1 MSHKKFG
8 PDRFI
13 RFNVYWIQTNKQT
26 NKHPNRQTR
35 QIYIQI
41 VLLYHSRV
49 LLEECVKRD
58 MVQIQNILYYCI
70 FVLLYFCIIVG
81 FYQRSVLRYMIQI
94 QNILYYCIILLLYYY
109 RHLQDGGFS
118 DRSLILPLY
127 HFQYK
132 YTPDVQTHVHTQ
144 VQYSK
149 YAGVPEDCNICV
161 RECNRY
167 PGYSSSIQEM
177 LASNSGNTRQEHCTV

>member
-41 VLLYHSRV
+41 VLLYHSRA

-94 QNILYYCIILLLYYY
+94 QNILYYCIILLLYYCIIVMY
-109 RHLQDGGFS
+109 CCIIVSLQG
-118 DRSLILPLY
+118 
-127 HFQYK
+127 
-132 YTPDVQTHVHTQ
+132 
-144 VQYSK
+144 
-149 YAGVPEDCNICV
+149 CV
-161 RECNRY
+161 RGVYKDTWFR
-167 PGYSSSIQEM
+167 S
-177 LASNSGNTRQEHCTV
+177 